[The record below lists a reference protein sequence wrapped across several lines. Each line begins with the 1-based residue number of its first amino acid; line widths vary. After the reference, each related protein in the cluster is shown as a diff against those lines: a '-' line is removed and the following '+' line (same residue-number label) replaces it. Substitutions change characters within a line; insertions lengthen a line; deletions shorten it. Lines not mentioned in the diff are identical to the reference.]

1 MSKRRKWSLER
12 RAAASAAAK
21 KRWAITK
28 ELEAEDV
35 YVGKRAS
42 LSDVIFE
49 ADKKEA
55 TKEEVKAPNEEEEEG
70 LRLSGIRRMLV
81 TKVCVNPRL
90 VEGVLVGD
98 EDGELESVDVGR
110 NANLAIGDELLVRRH
125 PEVLGLW
132 EFAGMADQ
140 GLAVDMLG
148 LPRDRRRVR

>member
-1 MSKRRKWSLER
+1 MREL
-12 RAAASAAAK
+12 AK
-21 KRWAITK
+21 ARWAVTK

-42 LSDVIFE
+42 LSDVIYE
-49 ADKKEA
+49 ADKKA
-55 TKEEVKAPNEEEEEG
+55 MAKEEAGAPNEEEEG
-70 LRLSGIRRMLV
+70 LRLSGVRRMLV
-81 TKVCVNPRL
+81 RKVCVNPRL

-110 NANLAIGDELLVRRH
+110 NGTLAIGDELLVRRH
-125 PEVLGLW
+125 PEVLQLW
-132 EFAGMADQ
+132 EFVGMADQ